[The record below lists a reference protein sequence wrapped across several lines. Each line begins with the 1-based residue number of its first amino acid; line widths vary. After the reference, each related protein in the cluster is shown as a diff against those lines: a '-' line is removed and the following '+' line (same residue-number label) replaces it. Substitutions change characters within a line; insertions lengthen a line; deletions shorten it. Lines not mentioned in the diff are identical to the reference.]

1 MHGRPSTRIMS
12 FNSRPAKGATLR
24 QRVLQRKTVP
34 VSIHAPVKGATAGLM
49 ADRKF
54 GDKFQFTPPRRGRP
68 EQSWHTS
75 ASAGFNSRP
84 REGGRRWP
92 WERIHIGIV
101 FQFTPPRRGR
111 PHGTDHFSE
120 LPFVSIH
127 CSLPREGG
135 RHGLLIIHG
144 SHLFVSIHAPAKGGD
159 RERPYHPLLTPLFQ
173 FTPPRRGRPT
183 QASRLMQE
191 NVSIH
196 APAKGATFWPV
207 CRTFCARRFQFTPPR
222 RGRP

>member
-144 SHLFVSIHAPAKGGD
+144 SHLFVSIHAPASFNSRPREGGD
-159 RERPYHPLLTPLFQ
+159 FLACVQNFLC
-173 FTPPRRGRPT
+173 
-183 QASRLMQE
+183 AA
-191 NVSIH
+191 VSIH
-196 APAKGATFWPV
+196 APAKGATLKV
-207 CRTFCARRFQFTPPR
+207 SRMSSVSSSFQFTPPR
-222 RGRP
+222 RGRLLFY